1 MGVRKV
7 AKRSAK
13 CQIVKK
19 YSMMNQT
26 PWWRRK
32 HQLAGLALG
41 IGVGTAVGA
50 SSSTL
55 ISGILVGVAITITF
69 GVAYNKATEK

>member
-1 MGVRKV
+1 M
-7 AKRSAK
+7 SDS
-13 CQIVKK
+13 QEIQPDE
-19 YSMMNQT
+19 NQT

-41 IGVGTAVGA
+41 IGVGTTVGA

-55 ISGILVGVAITITF
+55 ISGILVGVAIIITF